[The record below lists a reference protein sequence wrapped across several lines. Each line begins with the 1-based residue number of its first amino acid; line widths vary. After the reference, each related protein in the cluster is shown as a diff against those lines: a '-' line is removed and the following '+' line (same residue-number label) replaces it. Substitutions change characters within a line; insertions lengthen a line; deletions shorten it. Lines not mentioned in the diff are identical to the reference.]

1 MSEFEDELRAA
12 LRRQEPPA
20 GFEDRVLAAARPS
33 RLWQKFQRHRMT
45 GEIACPTRTS
55 WIAAAIAAGL
65 LLSLGGFGYREYEG
79 RKAKRELL
87 LALEIAGSKLS
98 IAQEKISHLSQRTI
112 HE

>member
-1 MSEFEDELRAA
+1 MREFEDELRSA

-20 GFEDRVLAAARPS
+20 GFANRVLARTRP
-33 RLWQKFQRHRMT
+33 K
-45 GEIACPTRTS
+45 GTRRS
-55 WIAAAIAAGL
+55 WVAAAIAAGL
-65 LLSLGGFGYREYEG
+65 LLSLGGFEYRQYEG

-98 IAQEKISHLSQRTI
+98 IAQAKISHLSQRTI

>member
-1 MSEFEDELRAA
+1 MREFEDELRSA

-20 GFEDRVLAAARPS
+20 GFSDRVLART
-33 RLWQKFQRHRMT
+33 RHKGAPRRA
-45 GEIACPTRTS
+45 G
-55 WIAAAIAAGL
+55 WIAIAIAAGL
-65 LLSLGGFGYREYEG
+65 VLSMGGFEYRQYEG

-87 LALEIAGSKLS
+87 LALDIAGSKLS

>member
-1 MSEFEDELRAA
+1 MREFEDELRSA

-20 GFEDRVLAAARPS
+20 GFADRVLARTRHNKGGP
-33 RLWQKFQRHRMT
+33 RHR
-45 GEIACPTRTS
+45 S
-55 WIAAAIAAGL
+55 WVAAAIAAGL
-65 LLSLGGFGYREYEG
+65 LLSLGGFEYRQYEG